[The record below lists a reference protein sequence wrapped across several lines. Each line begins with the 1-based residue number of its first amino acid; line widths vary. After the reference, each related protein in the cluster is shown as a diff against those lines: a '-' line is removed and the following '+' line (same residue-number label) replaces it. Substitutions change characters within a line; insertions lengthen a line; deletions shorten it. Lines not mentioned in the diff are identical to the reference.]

1 MNTTANNRRIA
12 KNTIILYLRMI
23 LLMLVSL
30 YTSRVIL
37 SALGIEDYG
46 IYNVVGG
53 VVAMFGFI
61 NGAMATGTQRYLTF
75 ELGRKNYS
83 RLRSVFITSVNI
95 HLLIAFVVIIL
106 AETVGLWFLNNK
118 MVIPDGRASAAMWV
132 YQFSVVSTAVMF
144 VSVPYNA
151 TIVAHERMSVFAYIS
166 IFEAIMKLSIALML
180 YVFNGDKLILY
191 GFMLLCVQVMVR
203 IVYGIYCRRHFMET
217 KYKFRFE
224 KSLFLEMLSFSGWNL
239 WGSSASIAMTQGLN
253 ILLNIFF
260 GPVVNA
266 ARGVATQVQSVVI
279 QFASNFQT
287 ALNPQIIKS
296 YASKELCYM
305 HSLIFRSSRFSF
317 YLLFC
322 LCLPVFIET
331 DVLLR
336 LWLKEV
342 PEYSSV
348 FLRLILCASIIQSVS
363 GPFMMSA
370 QATGKVKVYQSVVG
384 CILIMVLPAAY
395 TVLKLGGSPQ
405 SVFVAEI
412 AVCVVAF
419 IARLLIV
426 RSIIHFS
433 LRKFF
438 TDVIL
443 RCVLVSITAAIFP
456 LLLNKF
462 LQESLVTSL
471 AVCAVSVIFALISA
485 LFIGMTCSERITI
498 LKTVQNK
505 LHINNK
511 IHI

>member
-118 MVIPDGRASAAMWV
+118 MVIPDGRANAAMWV

-166 IFEAIMKLSIALML
+166 IFEAIMKLSIALAL
-180 YVFNGDKLILY
+180 YVFNGDRLILY
-191 GFMLLCVQVMVR
+191 GFMLLCVQVLVR

-224 KSLFLEMLSFSGWNL
+224 RSLFLEMLSFSGWNL

-296 YASKELCYM
+296 YASKELFYM
-305 HSLIFRSSRFSF
+305 HSLIFHSSRFSF

-331 DVLLR
+331 DALLR

-363 GPFMMSA
+363 GPLMMSA

-384 CILIMVLPAAY
+384 GILIMVLPAAY
-395 TVLKLGGSPQ
+395 IVLKLGGSPQ
-405 SVFVAEI
+405 SVFVTEI

-438 TDVIL
+438 RDVIL

-471 AVCAVSVIFALISA
+471 VVCAVSVIFALISA
-485 LFIGMTCSERITI
+485 LFIGMTCSERMTI

-505 LHINNK
+505 LHK
-511 IHI
+511 